1 MDLALLVLLLLSHML
16 PSFME
21 SKFLY
26 LSPSKFGLNLTAY
39 EEVGPIHLS
48 TFFAIT
54 YGFGFASIPATISH
68 VALFYGK

>member
-26 LSPSKFGLNLTAY
+26 LSPFNGC
-39 EEVGPIHLS
+39 
-48 TFFAIT
+48 
-54 YGFGFASIPATISH
+54 
-68 VALFYGK
+68 